1 MDDME
6 YIDTV
11 RGFDKADMEY
21 NDAVS
26 GREESFR

>member
-6 YIDTV
+6 YIDAV
-11 RGFDKADMEY
+11 SGFDKADMEY